1 MAKDFW
7 SSVKTELF
15 IELWESKPCLYDT
28 TKETYHDRN
37 VKKRARED
45 IAQALGTE
53 GEFASIYNNFLNI
66 ILVAISQ

>member
-7 SSVKTELF
+7 TSEKTDLF

-37 VKKRARED
+37 VKKRAREE

-53 GEFASIYNNFLNI
+53 GEFTS
-66 ILVAISQ
+66 LVL